1 MIVRVFTLFV
11 IAVCTAAGADVPA
24 PLAAKMDQAAQS
36 FKAFSA
42 DLKQIDHTAIVND
55 DATVSG
61 IFRMRRVKPG
71 DTRLFIDY
79 QGPDARGISF
89 EGEKVQIYYPKI
101 KTVQVYQ
108 VGDRRSL
115 VDQFLLLG
123 FGATVAEL
131 KAAYDVNFVGAE
143 TIGGT
148 PSSHLTLTPK
158 SPDVLKVIKQADL
171 WMDQSTGL
179 PVQQKFL
186 TSASGDY
193 KLVTYR
199 NAKQNPSLSD
209 KDLKLNLPKGVVI
222 QNMPK

>member
-1 MIVRVFTLFV
+1 MIVRVFCLLI
-11 IAVCTAAGADVPA
+11 IAGAFAAGTDAPA
-24 PLAAKMDQAAQS
+24 PLAAKMDQTAQS

-42 DLKQIDHTAIVND
+42 DLKVVDHTAIVND
-55 DATVSG
+55 DATSSG
-61 IFRMRRVKPG
+61 IFRLRKVKPG
-71 DTRLFIDY
+71 DTRVLIDY
-79 QGPDARGISF
+79 QGADARTISF
-89 EGEKVQIYYPKI
+89 EGAKVQIYYPKI
-101 KTVQVYQ
+101 STVQVYQ

-131 KAAYDVNFVGAE
+131 KTAWEVNFAGPE

-148 PSSHLTLTPK
+148 SSSHLALTPK
-158 SPDVLKVIKQADL
+158 SPDVLKLIKQADL

>member
-1 MIVRVFTLFV
+1 
-11 IAVCTAAGADVPA
+11 
-24 PLAAKMDQAAQS
+24 
-36 FKAFSA
+36 
-42 DLKQIDHTAIVND
+42 
-55 DATVSG
+55 
-61 IFRMRRVKPG
+61 
-71 DTRLFIDY
+71 
-79 QGPDARGISF
+79 
-89 EGEKVQIYYPKI
+89 
-101 KTVQVYQ
+101 
-108 VGDRRSL
+108 

-199 NAKQNPSLSD
+199 NSKQNPSLSD